1 MRPSRPS
8 DAVPSERPAARP
20 STRPDR
26 PNPSTRPAPDRAA
39 QKQSLTERRRQL
51 GERPGRPSTHR
62 GDELRGG
69 PKDRADRD
77 GHGSHGGHGDHDDH
91 RGGRGGKDK
100 HHHHHYYYDHHH
112 HYYSHGYCHRF
123 TGYHLGLW
131 ISFRASPFYYCPTYR
146 EVSYVYVSPRY
157 TSHRY
162 YGLTSSGSNADRA
175 VSALEAG
182 WSLLE
187 EGRYTSAR
195 SAFAR
200 AASYER
206 DWGLPKIGYAIAL
219 AASGNDSSAR
229 HFMQTA
235 FEEDPYAALEVP
247 YSPELDELLILLDD
261 HFTDRAVRRSS
272 ERDSWFMAA
281 AFRLMLGDAEA
292 AADAAFASETTGGQ
306 SRALDGLFEVLAGSE
321 LAD

>member
-1 MRPSRPS
+1 VTRAPARPGVRTNRPAESRP
-8 DAVPSERPAARP
+8 AERPTSAPDGPRPNTRPTPDRGAQKQRLTDRRRSLGERAARP
-20 STRPDR
+20 GANRD
-26 PNPSTRPAPDRAA
+26 
-39 QKQSLTERRRQL
+39 
-51 GERPGRPSTHR
+51 
-62 GDELRGG
+62 DELQGRGG
-69 PKDRADRD
+69 A
-77 GHGSHGGHGDHDDH
+77 HGGHGDHGGHDD
-91 RGGRGGKDK
+91 GRRGKDK
-100 HHHHHYYYDHHH
+100 HHHHHHHHYYYDHDH

-123 TGYHLGLW
+123 SGYHLGLW

-162 YGLTSSGSNADRA
+162 YGLTTSGSNADRA
-175 VSALEAG
+175 ISALEAG

-187 EGRYTSAR
+187 QGRYTSAR

-229 HFMQTA
+229 HFMRTA

-247 YSPELDELLILLDD
+247 YSPELDELLLLLDD
-261 HFTDRAVRRSS
+261 HYTDRAVRRSS

-292 AADAAFASETTGGQ
+292 AADAAFASESVGGQ
-306 SRALDGLFEVLAGSE
+306 SYALDGLFDVLAGSE